1 MEQNKANIKLNKETI
16 DQNVEVL
23 NGRKDDNEDL
33 REHQIKKLRT
43 LERKVKVAQEQV
55 NTDLKS

>member
-1 MEQNKANIKLNKETI
+1 
-16 DQNVEVL
+16 VL